1 MSSLAAQAF
10 GYYFMQGTNACC
22 GALPV
27 LCLYLLLKTNG
38 VVVLVTDELS
48 RPFVIT
54 LFTSTRQRSRFL
66 TRHPDPRLRTH
77 IL

>member
-27 LCLYLLLKTNG
+27 LCLYLLLKTNSA
-38 VVVLVTDELS
+38 VVLVTDELS
-48 RPFVIT
+48 RPF
-54 LFTSTRQRSRFL
+54 TSTHQRSRFL